1 VSDSSPPVTR
11 ARFGPV
17 VLAIFSVLLILP
29 IYIWLAQYVTP
40 GEPPST
46 WVTQVATAPLFG
58 LGLTCLGAYLR
69 SWTGTI
75 VGVLLM
81 WAPLVLFAVA
91 LATWRLDSLI

>member
-1 VSDSSPPVTR
+1 MSHSSPPVTR

-17 VLAIFSVLLILP
+17 VLAILSVLLILP
-29 IYIWLAQYVTP
+29 IYIWLARHVILGGTLDM
-40 GEPPST
+40 
-46 WVTQVATAPLFG
+46 WVVQAAAAPLFG
-58 LGLTCLGAYLR
+58 LVLTCLGAYLR